1 VPPGDLSPLRQ
12 PQGATMSKP
21 LIYRTLEGVEVP
33 YGPVSRKALGQ
44 INIDFPTNAQPPTYE
59 VVTVTDEVVLFP
71 HDEESIK
78 SESATPKEKAAWV
91 AYLAEKAEQ
100 VERNNEE
107 TIRACFVLGIKHD
120 LLPLPE
126 DDSWLEPYRYLGMTI
141 PENPFD
147 LKLFWLFQ
155 EVVKTQHDVYA
166 LTKEI
171 LGAAGAY
178 LGMRAA
184 VANTFRGEVGKRN
197 GADAREPDES
207 ATTEQQRVVA

>member
-1 VPPGDLSPLRQ
+1 
-12 PQGATMSKP
+12 MSKP

-33 YGPVSRKALGQ
+33 YGPVSRKVIGQ
-44 INIDFPTNAQPPTYE
+44 INTDYPTNAQPPSYSME
-59 VVTVTDEVVLFP
+59 TVTGEIATFP
-71 HDEESIK
+71 HDETSIESA
-78 SESATPKEKAAWV
+78 SATPEEKAAWV
-91 AYLAEKAEQ
+91 AYLAKKAEQ
-100 VERNNEE
+100 VERNNQE

-126 DDSWLEPYRYLGMTI
+126 DDAWLAPYRYLGMTI

-155 EVVKTQHDVYA
+155 EVVKTEHDVYG
-166 LTKEI
+166 LTREI

-184 VANTFRGEVGKRN
+184 VASTFRGEMGKRN
-197 GADAREPDES
+197 GADAREPDN
-207 ATTEQQRVVA
+207 ATTGEPQGMVA